1 MPRTHFHAS
10 ALPLALLLAG
20 TAACTGG
27 PQYARSAPA
36 PVAVEAPLPEP
47 MPAPVTVEPEK
58 VDEALDLARVPN
70 GTVGRELLGSAT
82 YDLPVEANRWVSM
95 ELDFLVNQR
104 KDVVGRWMER
114 AERYETFV
122 RETFAAAGVPRDLH
136 HLAMVE
142 SGYQPTARSHAGAVG
157 MWQFMP
163 ATGRGMGLRI
173 DDQVDERMDPVRST
187 RAAARH
193 LRDLYNDFG
202 RNWPLA
208 AAAYNAGGGRISRGM
223 ANYGAR
229 DFWDLAERGNLAQ
242 ETRRYVP
249 RLFAVTIIAKDPAR
263 FGYARPGGVVRR
275 FEFDSIQVDLPTPLP
290 TMARIGGVPLGELA
304 ELNPHLHRGVVPA
317 FYWLWVPRGQGSGMQ
332 QAYATSDYR
341 RRGGFQLYTLRRGE
355 DAQKVALASNLTL
368 EQLRELNLST
378 NLDRLGRGDRIRLY
392 ADAARALATRPVE
405 RLASR
410 DDDSGDEPRERR
422 HTSRRAESSGDDES
436 STSTRSTRRAAT
448 KDEGDETPSTRRSRT
463 ASSDDETSSI
473 RRTRTAS
480 SDDETSSSR
489 RTRSSS
495 SDEETSSTR
504 RTRTASS
511 DEEAS
516 SSRRA
521 RSSSSDDETSS
532 SRRSRTASSDEE
544 TSSTRRSRTAS
555 SDDETLSTRRSRT
568 ASSDG
573 EGSSTRTASSR
584 RSSEDDA
591 SPTRRA
597 RTADAEAPSRRE
609 GESGTRRQQQ
619 STSALAAIARHTVEQ
634 GETLFAIGRKYGV
647 PLERLL
653 SANDMTA
660 AAVLQPGQKLRIPR
674 VSASSERTET
684 RTASSAPRRGG
695 DEPRSERTETRAAS
709 RGRTAQHVV
718 KNGETLW
725 SIARS
730 YDTTVAAIRQA
741 NDMAAD
747 SVLQPGQTLRI
758 PRPAPSRDA
767 DR

>member
-1 MPRTHFHAS
+1 M
-10 ALPLALLLAG
+10 
-20 TAACTGG
+20 
-27 PQYARSAPA
+27 
-36 PVAVEAPLPEP
+36 PEP
-47 MPAPVTVEPEK
+47 VPVEPEK
-58 VDEALDLARVPN
+58 VDEGFAIERVRN

-82 YDLPVEANRWVSM
+82 YDLPVEPNQWVSM

-104 KDVVGRWMER
+104 KDVVGRWMQR

-122 RETFAAAGVPRDLH
+122 RETFAAAGIPRDLH

-223 ANYGAR
+223 ANYSAT
-229 DFWDLAERGNLAQ
+229 DFWDLASRGNLAQ

-249 RLFAVTIIAKDPAR
+249 RLYAVTIIAKDPAR
-263 FGYARPGGVVRR
+263 FGYQRPTGLVRR

-290 TMARIGGVPLGELA
+290 VLARIASVPLGELA
-304 ELNPHLHRGVVPA
+304 ELNPHLRQGVVPS
-317 FYWLWVPRGQGSGMQ
+317 FYWLWVPKGQGSGMQ
-332 QAYATSDYR
+332 QAYATSDYK
-341 RRGGFQLYTLRRGE
+341 RRGGYQLYTLRRGE
-355 DAQKVALASNLTL
+355 DAQKIALASNLTL

-392 ADAARALATRPVE
+392 ADAARALGTRRVE

-410 DDDSGDEPRERR
+410 DDDAGDEPRERR
-422 HTSRRAESSGDDES
+422 RASSRSDSDGESES
-436 STSTRSTRRAAT
+436 STRRTRRASGNDA
-448 KDEGDETPSTRRSRT
+448 DGEETGTRRSRT
-463 ASSDDETSSI
+463 ASSDDEGT
-473 RRTRTAS
+473 
-480 SDDETSSSR
+480 
-489 RTRSSS
+489 
-495 SDEETSSTR
+495 
-504 RTRTASS
+504 
-511 DEEAS
+511 
-516 SSRRA
+516 
-521 RSSSSDDETSS
+521 
-532 SRRSRTASSDEE
+532 
-544 TSSTRRSRTAS
+544 
-555 SDDETLSTRRSRT
+555 
-568 ASSDG
+568 
-573 EGSSTRTASSR
+573 STRTASSR
-584 RSSEDDA
+584 RSSEEEGTSTRRSRSSGSDDETPSSRRSRSRESDESTSTRRVA
-591 SPTRRA
+591 SRSASEPEGSERPSRTRRA
-597 RTADAEAPSRRE
+597 ADDDEAPSRRE
-609 GESGTRRQQQ
+609 GESGARRQQQ
-619 STSALAAIARHTVEQ
+619 GTSALSAIARHTVEQ
-634 GETLFAIGRKYGV
+634 GETLFAIGRRYGV

-653 SANDMTA
+653 QANDLTS
-660 AAVLQPGQKLRIPR
+660 AAVLQPGQKIRIPR
-674 VSASSERTET
+674 ASASSESRETRTASASRRSNEESRSERTET
-684 RTASSAPRRGG
+684 RTAASSRRGS
-695 DEPRSERTETRAAS
+695 DEPRSERSETRSTS
-709 RGRTAQHVV
+709 RGRVAQHVV

-741 NDMAAD
+741 NDMRED

-758 PRPAPSRDA
+758 PRPAPGRNA